1 MREAPTSAATGAIGV
16 NGSGERAT
24 ANQCYQEAMATL
36 NFVRANRPTIDQ
48 IIAGGLPCFPV
59 RLQWNDEKQ
68 KLDKIPII
76 RNWQTN
82 PPRTPEEIRAAFA
95 KPGWNAVGIPTGAT
109 SGIDA
114 LDVDPRHGGDS
125 WLRANSGRFPVTRT
139 HITQSGGAH
148 LIFEHAAGVRSTQSS
163 VAPGIDVRGDG
174 GYIVDWSLSGYSV
187 RYDNE
192 IAQWPDWL
200 LPVVQGLTRGNCAAG
215 TVRPGNGSAHA
226 STLPEEENIL
236 VERPRRAVPLTAAVA
251 ISHAPPRWSD
261 AEEARIRSALSVL
274 LADNREDWLH
284 RGMELHWLGW
294 DERGY
299 ALWDE
304 WSRKCLD
311 KYDEDTQRKTWDGF
325 NRRDPKQPRRTIAS
339 LFCEAKQF
347 GWVDPVLK
355 NSEADFHTDLGNAR
369 RLVARHGADICFVP
383 EWEKWLIWDKTYW
396 RVDQDGA
403 IMRFAKETAR
413 ALSPPK
419 PALLETRPSELNWP
433 SMP

>member
-1 MREAPTSAATGAIGV
+1 MLGCRRMPTAMWDWTRGCSPKYGTEWKSRLRDSPVNSASPANRVCHEASRRETVWRVIREEYSDRKLFLGMALRPQNRARPSSATSAMTWLLRSNPG
-16 NGSGERAT
+16 
-24 ANQCYQEAMATL
+24 
-36 NFVRANRPTIDQ
+36 
-48 IIAGGLPCFPV
+48 
-59 RLQWNDEKQ
+59 RL
-68 KLDKIPII
+68 
-76 RNWQTN
+76 
-82 PPRTPEEIRAAFA
+82 
-95 KPGWNAVGIPTGAT
+95 
-109 SGIDA
+109 
-114 LDVDPRHGGDS
+114 
-125 WLRANSGRFPVTRT
+125 PVTRT
-139 HITQSGGAH
+139 QITQSGGAH
-148 LIFEHAAGVRSTQSS
+148 LIFKHADGVRNSTGTI
-163 VAPGIDVRGDG
+163 APGIDVRGDG

-200 LPVVQGLTRGNCAAG
+200 LPVVQGLTRGNRAAG

-261 AEEARIRSALSVL
+261 AEEARVRSALSVL

-325 NRRDPKQPRRTIAS
+325 NP
-339 LFCEAKQF
+339 
-347 GWVDPVLK
+347 
-355 NSEADFHTDLGNAR
+355 
-369 RLVARHGADICFVP
+369 
-383 EWEKWLIWDKTYW
+383 
-396 RVDQDGA
+396 
-403 IMRFAKETAR
+403 FAK
-413 ALSPPK
+413 PPAVLGRLK
-419 PALLETRPSELNWP
+419 AVERILE
-433 SMP
+433 